1 MTLLAQAAP
10 WRFFDARVA
19 AVQPLSPSFVRVT
32 LTGEDLADFADNGFD
47 QRFKLLLPAPE
58 GGFAH
63 LPRGEDWYAGWRALP
78 DAQRPPLRTYTVRAV
93 RPELGE
99 VDVDMVRHGLSGPAS
114 AFAEQARH
122 GDEVV
127 VLGPNARF
135 DGPHGGLE
143 FRPPAGHAGPLL
155 IAGDETAVPAIAV
168 ILEQLPPTAYGEVVL
183 EVPLAEDRLP
193 LAKPAGMQVTWVV
206 RDGAAHGSALTPAV
220 VDAVDRLDLP
230 LLLAGEDVEEPTGED
245 EVLWDVPEV
254 ADATTARDLY
264 AWLAGEARAITGL
277 RRHLVRD
284 VGVDKR
290 SVAFMGYWREGVSG
304 S

>member
-1 MTLLAQAAP
+1 MTVLTTTVP

-32 LTGEDLADFADNGFD
+32 LTGPDLADFADNGLD
-47 QRFKLLLPAPE
+47 QRFKLLLPAAD
-58 GGFAH
+58 GGFTH
-63 LPRGEDWYAGWRALP
+63 LPRDPDWYAGWRALP

-93 RPELGE
+93 RPEHAE
-99 VDVDMVRHGLSGPAS
+99 VDVDMVRHGLTGPAS
-114 AFAEQARH
+114 TFAEQATP

-135 DGPHGGLE
+135 DGSHGGLE
-143 FRPPAGHAGPLL
+143 FRPPAAHLGPFLL
-155 IAGDETAVPAIAV
+155 AGDETAVPAIAV
-168 ILEQLPPTAYGEVVL
+168 ILEQLPAEAYGEVVL
-183 EVPLAEDRLP
+183 EVPRAEDRLP
-193 LAKPAGMQVTWVV
+193 LSAPAGMRVTWAV
-206 RDGAAHGSALTPAV
+206 RDGAAYGSALTPAV
-220 VDAVDRLDLP
+220 VEAVDRLDLP
-230 LLLAGEDVEEPTGED
+230 LLLAGEDVEDPAAE
-245 EVLWDVPEV
+245 EVLWEVPDEAAV
-254 ADATTARDLY
+254 DAASRSMY

-290 SVAFMGYWREGVSG
+290 AVAFMGYWREGVSG